1 MDVYH
6 KTLTLPAGTI
16 DRLEQLCRGPATDC
30 GSDETVFDHE
40 VTFDDGRRMAIQV
53 VAPNDPAE
61 SCWTQGV
68 LFEAGGAELG
78 CTEPGDA
85 FAGDYEV
92 CCDGNVYSVRVAED
106 SMERW
111 AVLYRDGH
119 PVNPP
124 ECFMAWAEDSDHAEE
139 QCADAYPGC
148 EVLWTFQGD
157 ANEAFADYWGE

>member
-1 MDVYH
+1 MNAYH
-6 KTLTLPAGTI
+6 ETLTLPADTI
-16 DRLEQLCRGPATDC
+16 DRLEELCRGPATDC

-92 CCDGNVYSVRVAED
+92 CCDGNVYSARVAED
-106 SMERW
+106 SSGT
-111 AVLYRDGH
+111 LLLDG
-119 PVNPP
+119 
-124 ECFMAWAEDSDHAEE
+124 AAEL
-139 QCADAYPGC
+139 
-148 EVLWTFQGD
+148 EVLADWLDNFEQPLKAARAAD
-157 ANEAFADYWGE
+157 LAFRLRQLSRQLV